1 MLGTFEYTVL
11 GDCNTKERITG
22 DRLAASLILES
33 INSLSQVIDG
43 NRLKMDIDR
52 KGHMTPSSKI

>member
-1 MLGTFEYTVL
+1 VGQR
-11 GDCNTKERITG
+11 KEDKWG
-22 DRLAASLILES
+22 LLAASLILES